1 MGNCLVVQENIV
13 KIMKT
18 DGKVLEYKAPIKVEK
33 VLLDF
38 SGHAVSD
45 SHSLL
50 RHLHP
55 NTKLLAGNLYY
66 LVPPPPPQ
74 PSRPST
80 PKSSKK
86 VRFAEPEVKDVE
98 ESKVVTIKVVISKQQ
113 LRDMMQKGVVS
124 IDKVLSMVHPEN
136 QRATDDDAKEKGDR
150 DFCDE
155 VWKPTLESIAEV
167 N

>member
-1 MGNCLVVQENIV
+1 MGNCLVVEEKVV

-55 NTKLLAGNLYY
+55 NTKLIAGNLYY
-66 LVPPPPPQ
+66 LVPPPPPPQ
-74 PSRPST
+74 PPRKSR
-80 PKSSKK
+80 KK

-124 IDKVLSMVHPEN
+124 IDKMLSMVHPEN
-136 QRATDDDAKEKGDR
+136 QRATHDDGEEGDR
-150 DFCDE
+150 NSCDE